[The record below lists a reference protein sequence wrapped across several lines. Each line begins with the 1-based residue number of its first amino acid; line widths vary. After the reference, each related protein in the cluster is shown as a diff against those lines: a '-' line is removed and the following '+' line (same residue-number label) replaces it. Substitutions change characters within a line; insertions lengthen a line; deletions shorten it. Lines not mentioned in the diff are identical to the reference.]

1 MQTQSVEVGTVATR
15 QDMMSQKDETDE
27 KDRIVEE
34 GPEYRSVSIQP
45 EATPGMGPIFVPLK
59 NAKKSTTALHHSKT
73 RRKEQQMV
81 SYPSFYRWQV
91 QNLQELPIDY
101 NLVKTNVY
109 VEDSSAQ
116 KVAQRICNALKTLSI
131 TVDPNSSKE
140 NSSIYAETQHGIK
153 LAISLFGHCDM
164 IVVEVRRQSG
174 CSILFRDVAKNVLR
188 HSKGLGDQQQ
198 QQQKQGLLTRKLSIP
213 SMLTRRPWNVQCECI
228 RDSFRIACTMLHS
241 SKADT
246 HILAIESIG
255 KMIVC
260 SEAKV
265 VAAKLLLSSHDCL
278 KQILF
283 LLDFYTT
290 HRSSSGMESSYHSIL
305 CRKILEA
312 LADACEVLNEN
323 DLAVILSRNDHDLKT
338 NSFVNLLLSFLREA
352 STRPHEA
359 VHAARCMRYLLISK
373 EVVRLLDEMSVM
385 DVITDSR
392 CVGVNVH
399 EALEEESNKLMGQLQ
414 NLS

>member
-1 MQTQSVEVGTVATR
+1 
-15 QDMMSQKDETDE
+15 MMSQKDEKDE

-45 EATPGMGPIFVPLK
+45 EATPGVGPTFVPLK
-59 NAKKSTTALHHSKT
+59 NAKKSTTAFHHSET
-73 RRKEQQMV
+73 RRKEEQMV
-81 SYPSFYRWQV
+81 SYPSFYRWEV
-91 QNLQELPIDY
+91 RNLQELPIDY

-109 VEDSSAQ
+109 VKDSSAQ

-131 TVDPNSSKE
+131 TVDSNCSEE
-140 NSSIYAETQHGIK
+140 NSSIYAESQHGIK
-153 LAISLFGHCDM
+153 LTISLFVHCGM

-198 QQQKQGLLTRKLSIP
+198 QQRSLLRRKLSIP
-213 SMLTRRPWNVQCECI
+213 SMLTRRSWNVQCECI

-255 KMIVC
+255 KMTLC

-265 VAAKLLLSSHDCL
+265 VAAKLLLGSHDCL
-278 KQILF
+278 KQLLF
-283 LLDFYTT
+283 LLDFYSTD
-290 HRSSSGMESSYHSIL
+290 RSSSGMESSYHSIL

-312 LADACEVLNEN
+312 LANACEVLNEN

-373 EVVRLLDEMSVM
+373 EVVILLVEMSVM
-385 DVITDSR
+385 DVITYSR

-414 NLS
+414 NVC

>member
-15 QDMMSQKDETDE
+15 QDMMSQNDEKDE

-45 EATPGMGPIFVPLK
+45 EATPGMGPMFVPLK
-59 NAKKSTTALHHSKT
+59 NAKKPSIAFHHSKT
-73 RRKEQQMV
+73 RRKEPQMV
-81 SYPSFYRWQV
+81 FYPSFYRWQV

-109 VEDSSAQ
+109 VKDSSAQ
-116 KVAQRICNALKTLSI
+116 EVAQRICNALKTLSI
-131 TVDPNSSKE
+131 TVDSNCSKE

-198 QQQKQGLLTRKLSIP
+198 QGLLTRKLSIP
-213 SMLTRRPWNVQCECI
+213 PMLTRRSWNVQCECI
-228 RDSFRIACTMLHS
+228 RDSFRIACSMLQS

-255 KMIVC
+255 KMILC

-278 KQILF
+278 KRILF
-283 LLDFYTT
+283 LLDSYTT
-290 HRSSSGMESSYHSIL
+290 DRSSSGMESGYHSIL

-312 LADACEVLNEN
+312 LANACEILNEN

-373 EVVRLLDEMSVM
+373 EVVRLLVEMSIM
-385 DVITDSR
+385 DVITNSR

-414 NLS
+414 NLC